1 MNTEFGKKVKD
12 FKLVPGDKIQN
23 KILQGLKSLSG
34 WFRKN
39 AACTSTISWDIQLE
53 IQMSQMSKAKI

>member
-12 FKLVPGDKIQN
+12 FKLEPWDKIQN

-39 AACTSTISWDIQLE
+39 AASTSTISRDIQLE
-53 IQMSQMSKAKI
+53 IQM